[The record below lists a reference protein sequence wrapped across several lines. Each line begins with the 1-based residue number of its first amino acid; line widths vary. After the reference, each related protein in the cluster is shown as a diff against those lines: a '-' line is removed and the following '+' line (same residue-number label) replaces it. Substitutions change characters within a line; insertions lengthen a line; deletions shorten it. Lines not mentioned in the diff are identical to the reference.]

1 MQEGAAVFRTIED
14 FMWFMVSLVQFPA
27 ASTSGQLRVG
37 PGKHIQYL
45 ALPHQGHDA
54 ITSQ

>member
-1 MQEGAAVFRTIED
+1 MFALHYSNIVQEGAAVFRTIED

-37 PGKHIQYL
+37 PGKHL
-45 ALPHQGHDA
+45 FGF
-54 ITSQ
+54 TS